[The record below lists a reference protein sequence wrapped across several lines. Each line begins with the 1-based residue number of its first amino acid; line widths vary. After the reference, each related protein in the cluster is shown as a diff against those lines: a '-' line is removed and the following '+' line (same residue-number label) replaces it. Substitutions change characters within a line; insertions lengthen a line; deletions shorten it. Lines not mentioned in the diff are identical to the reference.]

1 MTHETAQTREA
12 LVEVMARA
20 MCSALTG
27 NESAYDNPRN
37 YERESFQMEAEAA
50 LLALEAAGVRLV
62 PVEATEEMLEHG
74 RDEGVIRLAERW
86 KAAELYRVLLSAS
99 PYNAKDA
106 P

>member
-1 MTHETAQTREA
+1 MTHNTAQTREA
-12 LVEVMARA
+12 LVEVMAEAICDA
-20 MCSALTG
+20 MNMNRVGRLELDAAT
-27 NESAYDNPRN
+27 
-37 YERESFQMEAEAA
+37 AA
-50 LLALEAAGVRLV
+50 LAALEAAGVRLV

-99 PYNAKDA
+99 PYNAKDK